1 MTYKNYE
8 EFHMHTLKV
17 EVNDTILDKV
27 MFFLNNLP
35 KSEIK
40 LSIEETAQN
49 HKPKK
54 LNSISL
60 KTKGFKFDRDEANA
74 R

>member
-1 MTYKNYE
+1 MDDGCTYSV
-8 EFHMHTLKV
+8 HTLKL
-17 EVNDTILDKV
+17 EVQDNVLDKV
-27 MFFLNNLP
+27 MFFLSNLP
-35 KSEIK
+35 TSEVK
-40 LSIEETAQN
+40 LSIEESQKYKN
-49 HKPKK
+49 PKK